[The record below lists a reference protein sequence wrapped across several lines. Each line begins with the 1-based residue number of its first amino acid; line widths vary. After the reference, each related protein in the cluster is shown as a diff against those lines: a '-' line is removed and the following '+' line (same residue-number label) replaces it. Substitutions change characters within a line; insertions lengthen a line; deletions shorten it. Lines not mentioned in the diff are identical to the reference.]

1 MSVRF
6 SAPEPKAQVHYCDHA
21 ISVVHSS
28 LTFYIFDFSETT
40 DPVEQNSTETL
51 QEGRTQH
58 LLPSSCFS
66 GQSKKRW
73 PPWLLIGRDIFGFS
87 SETTERNSTDLDR
100 QHDLIRPL
108 PTLCFSGRLEM
119 AALVSDWL
127 RHFPLLLYNRW
138 TEFHSV
144 TLSIDQTLHQF
155 FNPITDLDLIIEF
168 DFLPNCETFP
178 TFATGAACQ
187 QRTLTHQDTWSS
199 PTLGLA
205 SVLMLRP
212 ISSELVLL
220 PCVLSFGHPSVP
232 FLNYY
237 ICLWSTFLWPL
248 RFRQLLVRRLL

>member
-1 MSVRF
+1 MAALASDWPRHF
-6 SAPEPKAQVHYCDHA
+6 RLLLWNHW
-21 ISVVHSS
+21 
-28 LTFYIFDFSETT
+28 
-40 DPVEQNSTETL
+40 TEFNGSW
-51 QEGRTQH
+51 QAARSH
-58 LLPSSCFS
+58 
-66 GQSKKRW
+66 
-73 PPWLLIGRDIFGFS
+73 
-87 SETTERNSTDLDR
+87 
-100 QHDLIRPL
+100 RPL

-220 PCVLSFGHPSVP
+220 PVFWVSDIPRYLFWITIFVCDPHFYDLSAFVSCWSVGS
-232 FLNYY
+232 LRRI
-237 ICLWSTFLWPL
+237 ICIF
-248 RFRQLLVRRLL
+248 